1 MRYWRKFYE
10 CSCMGEGVMLSFEQE
25 EKKDDKL
32 DYFIDLAFF
41 QHGKGGK
48 LSFRQRL
55 RHCWYTLKNGTP
67 FCDMVT
73 LDKKTAGVLG
83 KDLLAFSKDKKRE
96 K

>member
-41 QHGKGGK
+41 QHGRNGK

-55 RHCWYTLKNGTP
+55 RHCFYTLKTGTP

-73 LDKKTAGVLG
+73 LDKKTAAILG
-83 KDLLAFSKDKKRE
+83 KDLLAFSKDKKE
-96 K
+96 TK